1 LGYLPGHQAA
11 QGDTVNAL
19 LIYPLFPDT
28 FWGFKHSLKV
38 IRKKASSP
46 PLGLLTV
53 AGMLPEDWKL
63 LLVDMNVMELSDED
77 LAWADCAMVS
87 AMVVQRDSAKEVIAR
102 CKENGVTVIAG
113 GPLFSSEHDDFGD
126 VDHFVLGEAEVTLR
140 PFLKDFERGR
150 ARRIYNTCDWADLGD
165 TPVPRWDL
173 VHPRHYASRNIQY
186 SRGCPHDCDFCS
198 VTQLFGHR
206 PRTKSAEQ
214 VVAELDSLYDLG
226 WRETVGFVD
235 DNLIG
240 NRKKLIEELLPAL
253 IEWRRGK
260 WGLSFSTQVTLNLAD
275 DPELMD
281 LMNRAGF
288 DTVFIG
294 IESVD
299 EASLIE
305 CNKKQNEQR
314 DLLEDVRRIQ
324 RAGLQV
330 QGGFI
335 VGFDSD
341 TPTVFE
347 RMASFIQ
354 KSGIATAMVGTLQ
367 APAGT
372 RLYER
377 LSGAGRIRHD
387 FAGDNT
393 NGTTNI
399 IPAMGTERLE
409 QGYRDMMA
417 HLYSPREYYARVRT
431 FLREYKPRTGRR
443 TRLRGWHV
451 LAFLRSLY
459 YLGVVGQERFRY
471 QGLLAW
477 TLFRNPRAFP
487 TAIVL
492 AISGYHLRLCMDASG
507 I

>member
-1 LGYLPGHQAA
+1 M
-11 QGDTVNAL
+11 NAL
-19 LIYPLFPDT
+19 LIYPRFPDT

-53 AGMLPEDWKL
+53 AGMLPGDWKL
-63 LLVDMNVMELSDED
+63 LLVDMNVLELSDED
-77 LAWADCAMVS
+77 LAWADCAMIS
-87 AMVVQRDSAKEVIAR
+87 AMVVQRDSAKEVVAR

-126 VDHFVLGEAEVTLR
+126 VDHFVLGEAEVTLG

-150 ARRIYNTCDWADLGD
+150 ARRIYNSCDWADLGE

-206 PRTKSAEQ
+206 PRTKSAAQMVE
-214 VVAELDSLYDLG
+214 ELDSLYELG
-226 WRETVGFVD
+226 WRGTVGFVD

-240 NRKKLIEELLPAL
+240 NRRRLIEELLPAL
-253 IEWRRGK
+253 VEWRRGK
-260 WGLSFSTQVTLNLAD
+260 WGMPFSTQVTVNLAD
-275 DPELMD
+275 DPELMGA
-281 LMNRAGF
+281 MVSAGF
-288 DTVFIG
+288 DTVFVG

-299 EASLIE
+299 DDAFIE
-305 CNKKQNEQR
+305 CNKRQNEKR

-324 RAGLQV
+324 RAGMQV

-335 VGFDSD
+335 VGFDHD
-341 TPTVFE
+341 TPSVFE
-347 RMASFIQ
+347 RMAAFIQ
-354 KSGIATAMVGTLQ
+354 QSGIATAMVGTLQ

-377 LSGAGRIRHD
+377 LRGEGRIRYS
-387 FAGDNT
+387 FSGNNT
-393 NGTTNI
+393 DGTTNI
-399 IPAMGTERLE
+399 IPAMGTEHLE
-409 QGYRDMMA
+409 QGYKDMMKE
-417 HLYSPREYYARVRT
+417 LYAPRNYYARLRT
-431 FLREYKPRTGRR
+431 FLREYRPRPARA
-443 TRLRGWHV
+443 RLRGWHI
-451 LAFLRSLY
+451 LAFFRSLY
-459 YLGVVGQERFRY
+459 YLSVVGKERFHY
-471 QGLLAW
+471 PGLLIW
-477 TLFRNPRAFP
+477 TVFRNPRAFP

-492 AISGYHLRLCMDASG
+492 AISGYHLRLCVGSMG